1 MTKTSAKNDGVIS
14 ITITI
19 NSYLYLN
26 GLPLSLP
33 DW

>member
-26 GLPLSLP
+26 GSNIN
-33 DW
+33 